1 MNYQKS
7 ESEIELMKKAGS
19 ICARAL
25 KEVLANV
32 KPGVS
37 CQTLDLI
44 ARREIEKLG
53 GTSSFMTVE
62 DYKYT
67 ICTTINEQVVH
78 GIPTSRKLENGDILG
93 VDIGALYSGYH
104 SDQAITVPVGNV
116 AQKTKHFLEVG
127 KNTLVSA
134 LKQVRVGNSIGDISS
149 VIQEGIEG
157 AGYSIVK
164 SLTGH
169 GVGKELHEDPII
181 PGFGKKGTG
190 AKIMENMTLAIE
202 VIYTQGSGEVGLEN
216 DNWTISSADGSLG
229 GLFEQTVLV
238 KKSGPIVFTP
248 YL

>member
-238 KKSGPIVFTP
+238 KKSGPIVLTP